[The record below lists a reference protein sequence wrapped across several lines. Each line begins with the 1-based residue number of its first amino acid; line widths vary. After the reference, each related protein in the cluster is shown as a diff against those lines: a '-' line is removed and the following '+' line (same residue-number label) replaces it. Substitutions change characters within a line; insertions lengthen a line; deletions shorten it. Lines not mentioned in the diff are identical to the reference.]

1 MATVSYEK
9 IYSQFL
15 SKITDYNLIASDEQ
29 DVYEMLKDL
38 LHSAVSKPQVVK
50 LFNSLILDD
59 EIIEMDYELKHVI
72 NRVDDDFGFVVEIIS
87 MGMVVEWLEPQVNS
101 VLNTLQMFSGKEE
114 KFYSQSNH
122 LSELRGLLKDAQLKQ
137 RKLIRDRGYISNTYL
152 SEDES

>member
-15 SKITDYNLIASDEQ
+15 SKITDYNLIASDDQ
-29 DVYEMLKDL
+29 DVYEILRDL
-38 LHSAVSKPQVVK
+38 LYSATAKPYILK
-50 LFNSLILDD
+50 LFDEFMLDD
-59 EIIEMDYELKHVI
+59 EVIQLTYSLKHVI
-72 NRVDDDFGFVVEIIS
+72 NEADEDMRFVIEVIA
-87 MGMVVEWLEPQVNS
+87 MGMVIEWLEPQVNS

-122 LSELRGLLKDAQLKQ
+122 LSELKDLLKQSEIKQ

-152 SEDES
+152 SEGGL

>member
-1 MATVSYEK
+1 
-9 IYSQFL
+9 
-15 SKITDYNLIASDEQ
+15 
-29 DVYEMLKDL
+29 
-38 LHSAVSKPQVVK
+38 
-50 LFNSLILDD
+50 
-59 EIIEMDYELKHVI
+59 MDYELKHVI